1 MEHIASKIIRKD
13 LCKEIDEVRKNLKSI
28 LSKDHKKQAHL
39 SNFNNIIDIAR
50 CRCFIN
56 RPKEDFSPDNCLCTP
71 DKKIANFQTYYDQ
84 LFDQDSVLL
93 VSEEEK
99 LEYLKT
105 YKSKSSTSFLSQIVT
120 KLFKGSLFFERI
132 FQY

>member
-1 MEHIASKIIRKD
+1 MEHIASKILRKD
-13 LCKEIDEVRKNLKSI
+13 ICKEIEDVRKSLKFI

-50 CRCFIN
+50 CRCFIK
-56 RPKEDFSPDNCLCTP
+56 RQKEDFSPDNCLCTQ

-84 LFDQDSVLL
+84 LFDPDAVLL

-99 LEYLKT
+99 LEYMKT
-105 YKSKSSTSFLSQIVT
+105 NKSKFT
-120 KLFKGSLFFERI
+120 G
-132 FQY
+132 Y